1 MSSSIRAL
9 HSSPG
14 IVGVVLG
21 SMLGREKASFAML
34 KDCKAETSRYPQL
47 SVERSAGSKR
57 K

>member
-21 SMLGREKASFAML
+21 SMLGRLKASFAML
-34 KDCKAETSRYPQL
+34 NDCKAETS
-47 SVERSAGSKR
+47 
-57 K
+57 